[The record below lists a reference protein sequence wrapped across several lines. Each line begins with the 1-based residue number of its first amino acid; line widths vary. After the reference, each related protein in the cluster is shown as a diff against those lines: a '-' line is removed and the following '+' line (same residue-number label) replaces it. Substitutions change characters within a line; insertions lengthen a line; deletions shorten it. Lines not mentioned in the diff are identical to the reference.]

1 MENGRM
7 EAIWHHVAISVKDME
22 NELRFY
28 RDLLGFEV
36 DWERE
41 NYTGEMYA
49 RVVGLPGATA
59 RVVMLKG
66 YGGRIELFKYRVP
79 EGDECGPKRQCD
91 FGLTHFAI
99 MVKGIHEI
107 HERLVKAGVH
117 FNCPPQNLR
126 PGVWATYMKDPEGV
140 TIELVEYE

>member
-1 MENGRM
+1 M
-7 EAIWHHVAISVKDME
+7 EAMWHHAAISVRDMDRA
-22 NELRFY
+22 LSFY

-41 NYTGEMYA
+41 RYEGDGFA
-49 RVVGLPGATA
+49 KVVGLQGAAA

-66 YGGRIELFKYRVP
+66 YGARLELFKYFTP
-79 EGDECGPKRQCD
+79 SGQESPPKRMCD
-91 FGLTHFAI
+91 FGLPHFALT
-99 MVKGIHEI
+99 VKNIHSI
-107 HERLVKAGVH
+107 YERFSKAGVE

-126 PGVWATYMKDPEGV
+126 PGVWATYMRDPEGV